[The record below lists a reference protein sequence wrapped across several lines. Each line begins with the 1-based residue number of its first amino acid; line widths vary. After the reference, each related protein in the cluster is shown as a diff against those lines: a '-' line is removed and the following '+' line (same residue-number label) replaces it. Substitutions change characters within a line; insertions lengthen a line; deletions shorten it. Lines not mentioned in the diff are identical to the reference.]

1 MSACSKENGSVIVLV
16 LMVLTIMTVLG
27 IVSSESVVTENFIIR
42 NVGIHQQNI
51 SILDSALMEGL
62 QRFMQISDADPDNF
76 AANGGPNSA
85 WINDVN
91 NTAPAAGDPEE
102 FINTI
107 WYENTFTQ
115 RCLNPGNSMDAA
127 TLDILTDRAEN
138 ANGNLRYALVGFGP
152 VDLGNMGG
160 ESLVV
165 GAGANW
171 REGRI
176 ISEYVSA
183 DAGGNGNG
191 NGMLRMEIGV
201 KRMW

>member
-1 MSACSKENGSVIVLV
+1 
-16 LMVLTIMTVLG
+16 
-27 IVSSESVVTENFIIR
+27 
-42 NVGIHQQNI
+42 
-51 SILDSALMEGL
+51 
-62 QRFMQISDADPDNF
+62 MQIPDADATNF

-91 NTAPAAGDPEE
+91 NETPAAGDPEE

-107 WYENTFTQ
+107 WYENTYTR
-115 RCLNPGNSMDAA
+115 RCLDPGNSVDANA
-127 TLDILTDRAEN
+127 SLLLAARGEA
-138 ANGNLRYALVGFGP
+138 ANGNLRYAVVGFGP
-152 VDLGNMGG
+152 VDLGSMGG

-165 GAGANW
+165 GTGGNW
-171 REGRI
+171 REGRL

-183 DAGGNGNG
+183 DAGGDGNG